1 MDDDLNSKIMQIVD
15 LLGKDKIPDNISNLI
30 SAFVGSSSADRSDK
44 TAADITN
51 ADGTNAD
58 KTDAVGSDA
67 VRSDAGKAAEPAG
80 DGLKNRGNDD
90 MELLF
95 RIKKMIDGLNTANDR
110 NINLLSAIRP
120 FLSKER
126 QEKASNCIQ
135 LLRLSRLS
143 KMLINDNERS
153 S

>member
-1 MDDDLNSKIMQIVD
+1 MDDNLNSKIMQIVD

-30 SAFVGSSSADRSDK
+30 SAFVGSSSADS
-44 TAADITN
+44 
-51 ADGTNAD
+51 AD
-58 KTDAVGSDA
+58 KTETDKTETDK
-67 VRSDAGKAAEPAG
+67 AGGPAG
-80 DGLKNRGNDD
+80 DGIKNRGDDD

-95 RIKKMIDGLNTANDR
+95 GIKRMIDGLNTSNDR

-120 FLSKER
+120 FLNKAR

-143 KMLINDNERS
+143 KMLVNNDERS